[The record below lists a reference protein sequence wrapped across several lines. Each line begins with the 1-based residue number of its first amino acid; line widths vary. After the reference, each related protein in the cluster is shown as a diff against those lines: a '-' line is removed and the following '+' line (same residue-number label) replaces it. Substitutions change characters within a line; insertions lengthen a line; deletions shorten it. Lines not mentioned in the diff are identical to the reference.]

1 LALYYIGNNDTTLAQ
16 YILDSVLVQF
26 DLSNSELSRHQDYTD
41 YVGILTQLTHS
52 NYDIFCL
59 DFTQKQYLYI
69 LAQKEHIIGAYA
81 RNILQFADTLTY
93 NEPIIWPSFLKT
105 LEFKEP
111 DNMHNYTDSRLKVYP
126 NPANTYIIIEW
137 NLLSLTDAIINIY
150 DMNGQVLESIQP
162 NNYHSYSILNTK
174 KYSSGIYLCR
184 ISNGDGIQETV
195 KFVINH

>member
-1 LALYYIGNNDTTLAQ
+1 MKKSTVDSRQSTILGKWLMTSSYIVQRKSFFSLFPFHFS
-16 YILDSVLVQF
+16 LDS
-26 DLSNSELSRHQDYTD
+26 
-41 YVGILTQLTHS
+41 
-52 NYDIFCL
+52 
-59 DFTQKQYLYI
+59 TQKQYLYI

-150 DMNGQVLESIQP
+150 DMNSQVLENIQP
-162 NNYHSYSILNTK
+162 NKYHSYSILNTK